1 MNERP
6 TGPSKKRG
14 IFDIIKSG
22 FKKARDAF
30 APLFQAQ
37 GDDTP
42 TQNEMRLDAQEW
54 MVKRKLGRS
63 FFTKQL
69 NRNTRVARVAS
80 LSHPEWRLARA
91 RGWV

>member
-14 IFDIIKSG
+14 IFDRIKSG

-30 APLFQAQ
+30 APLFKAQ
-37 GDDTP
+37 GDQTP
-42 TQNEMRLDAQEW
+42 TQNEMRLDAHEW
-54 MVKRKLGRS
+54 TVKRKLGRS

-69 NRNTRVARVAS
+69 NHNTRVARVAS
-80 LSHPEWRLARA
+80 LNHGEWLLAKN

>member
-14 IFDIIKSG
+14 IFDRIKSG

-30 APLFQAQ
+30 LPLFKEQ
-37 GDDTP
+37 GEETP
-42 TQNEMRLDAQEW
+42 TQNEMRLDAHEW

-63 FFTKQL
+63 FFTKRL
-69 NRNTRVARVAS
+69 TPNTRVARISS
-80 LSHPEWRLARA
+80 LNHQEWRLAKN
-91 RGWV
+91 RGWI